1 MNKQEEP
8 NQTPVT
14 QLFSNLK
21 FENNQF
27 KHQPGSVFGN
37 TALIVGT
44 TIGAGSLGLPAVTLT
59 SGIIPSTILLI
70 IVWVYTLISGLLIAE
85 LTLNVMS
92 SIKSI
97 FNLFK
102 HKMNRNTKKC
112 LTVAKSFD

>member
-14 QLFSNLK
+14 QLFSHLK

-85 LTLNVMS
+85 LTLNVMY
-92 SIKSI
+92 IEGITHIGLLAIIEKI
-97 FNLFK
+97 LG
-102 HKMNRNTKKC
+102 KMGARI
-112 LTVAKSFD
+112 A